1 MSPVTLTATSD
12 GIHLSL
18 PTTPRCPERGAGV
31 VRRLPVRRL
40 RYRRERAR
48 PRTLGWSMEAAMN
61 PWIVLLAA
69 LVVFVWA
76 WMFDRRRG
84 RREDVTVAVHRAHD
98 RDDARGGAP
107 GGGGGF

>member
-1 MSPVTLTATSD
+1 
-12 GIHLSL
+12 
-18 PTTPRCPERGAGV
+18 
-31 VRRLPVRRL
+31 
-40 RYRRERAR
+40 
-48 PRTLGWSMEAAMN
+48 MN